1 MRANKYCTLPN
12 AAMIAN
18 KFCEF
23 GPGDSVTWPPCMN
36 HPNDPRTPDPDDDD
50 ATADVINDVR
60 QFLNMAEVAAAKG
73 DWKKAKQ
80 ALVEARL
87 SLEELVGVEP

>member
-1 MRANKYCTLPN
+1 MQAT
-12 AAMIAN
+12 

-23 GPGDSVTWPPCMN
+23 GFGDIATWPPFAN
-36 HPNDPRTPDPDDDD
+36 HPHNPRTPNPDDDD
-50 ATADVINDVR
+50 ATANVINDVR

-80 ALVEARL
+80 ALVEARM
-87 SLEELVGVEP
+87 SLEELVGVGP

>member
-1 MRANKYCTLPN
+1 MQAT
-12 AAMIAN
+12 

-23 GPGDSVTWPPCMN
+23 GFGDIATWPPFAG
-36 HPNDPRTPDPDDDD
+36 HPHDPRAPDPDDDD

-80 ALVEARL
+80 ALVEARM
-87 SLEELVGVEP
+87 SLEELVGVGP